1 MMFGSKIQGYVQV
14 TVTGSRGAELMN
26 RLAAAEIPLWNVAF
40 HGRELS
46 FSVALPSL
54 SFVRRT
60 ALACGCHV
68 TVSGRGGLPF
78 FWKEVRRR
86 RYSWFAA
93 LCAAVLL
100 CLFLSV
106 AWRVEIVSETGAKP
120 DPSLKKEIAAV
131 LKENGVYPPVL
142 KSAVDTE
149 QAASEILNR
158 CPSLSWAGVAFDG
171 VSMTVSVAP
180 RHNGETDPVN
190 CGHIVASAD
199 GVIRQVLVLKGQKQV
214 EAGDTVKKGDILI
227 SGYLTYEEE
236 GKEPVYD
243 ETAAKGVVTASVWYE
258 GTAYVSLEQVVPE
271 LTGGRAGIVTLAK
284 GDRSLV
290 VWGHEQN
297 PFADSVEKT
306 RSFSLFGW
314 ELQIKT
320 YQEAETQ
327 TKKISAEQARV
338 LAEKKAGNEAQKK
351 WGKEGKLVGREVL
364 ELKDV
369 PGAVGIRVILEVEE
383 EIGIFQE
390 VPPR

>member
-1 MMFGSKIQGYVQV
+1 MIFGSKIQGYVQV
-14 TVTGSRGAELMN
+14 KVTGSRGAELMN
-26 RLAAAEIPLWNVAF
+26 RLAASEIPLWDVAF
-40 HGRELS
+40 HDRELS
-46 FSVALPSL
+46 FSVPLPSL
-54 SFVRRT
+54 SFVRRA
-60 ALACGCHV
+60 ALACDCHV
-68 TVSGRGGLPF
+68 TVAGRGGLPF

-86 RYSWFAA
+86 RYSWFTALFAA
-93 LCAAVLL
+93 ALL

-106 AWRVEIVSETGAKP
+106 SWKVEIVSETGTEP
-120 DPSLKKEIAAV
+120 DASLKKEIAAV
-131 LKENGVYPPVL
+131 LKDCGVFPPVL

-149 QAASEILNR
+149 KTASEILNR
-158 CPSLSWAGVAFDG
+158 CPSLSWAGVSFDG

-180 RHNGETDPVN
+180 RHSGKTDPVN
-190 CGHIVASAD
+190 CGHIVASSD

-271 LTGGRAGIVTLAK
+271 FTGNCAGIATLSK
-284 GDRSLV
+284 GDTSFVL
-290 VWGHEQN
+290 WGSEKN
-297 PFADSVEKT
+297 PFTDSVEKNQ
-306 RSFSLFGW
+306 SFSLFGW
-314 ELQIKT
+314 ELNIKT
-320 YQEAETQ
+320 YREAITR
-327 TKKISAEQARV
+327 TKKISAEQAKAQ
-338 LAEKKAGNEAQKK
+338 AEKKAGNDAQKK
-351 WGKEGKLVGREVL
+351 WGKNGKLAGREVL

-369 PGAVGIRVILEVEE
+369 PGAVGVRVILEAEE